1 MRASKDLD
9 RFKPYGV
16 GVGAIGERRTQLAVG
31 DHDTPVEEGM
41 NKPRRSGFVVVDLVG
56 RLVFG
61 TLL

>member
-31 DHDTPVEEGM
+31 DHDTPVEEG
-41 NKPRRSGFVVVDLVG
+41 NEQATPK
-56 RLVFG
+56 RLCG
-61 TLL
+61 S